1 MVRPD
6 PQGYVPRLWGSDE
19 ALATDSATQWRLEIW
34 GLDPMFNS
42 YVTDRSISVI
52 EQYGKRIVYNRT
64 DVDSS
69 RRVSTNGIKITD
81 YYNKAESYE
90 IGGSTSSEIELGF
103 VNDDG
108 YMNTFAWSWSYFFY
122 AKCYDPI
129 NQIWITIPL
138 GVYWFEKPE
147 KLDGLIVHVK
157 GYDDMQRLESI
168 SAEGLFDDIAFS
180 EDPNETATLADI
192 YEALVSLVNTKLAQ
206 QEVDYY
212 GRFSGLPAAWD
223 SLNVSAQH
231 AINTTYPFFAEPFD
245 ASKYNARQVLEF
257 IAGFTGRNAYVSRNG
272 YIRLTGFADASYRQA
287 GVTHYYTMDT
297 TSGPTDVIS
306 LSKSEFTTPAIDR
319 LDISIID
326 AQSVA
331 TEGTGDNRMII
342 SGNPL
347 FKSYDASTVVQ
358 NIYGVVSSLHEYTP
372 MSIRCFICPTIEAGD
387 IIRVVY
393 GGTEYIVPIFQQT
406 ITWRGGPFMTEI
418 VSSGLKFRQNEQSI
432 TSQIDEMSARIDT
445 VESNYVPSSGGEF
458 TGNVRFDG
466 TVDVVQRRAD
476 ASLSSTGWY
485 NVIKFNSGT
494 SAGVRFATAQVLKIR
509 IGTSY
514 SNTSNCTHDVTMLAT
529 YGTNPRFASELS
541 RSNVNVIDKIRYR
554 YDANNNGWIDVHY
567 AASASND
574 VWMMFDVSAYNT
586 TQAYWI
592 AQNFVSVADAPSTG
606 GTADTILTTYSF
618 MDSTAASISFT
629 PTSGSA
635 YSSYGNC
642 WYAKDGFT
650 VHVHIGISGLTANTS
665 TNIFTVPE
673 GFRPKTLTVA
683 TGNGSSIST
692 LARARISTAGVIT
705 VYSASTSA
713 LIDAIF
719 ICAL

>member
-90 IGGSTSSEIELGF
+90 IGGSTSSEIELDF

-272 YIRLTGFADASYRQA
+272 YIRLTGFTEAFYRYA

-432 TSQIDEMSARIDT
+432 TSQIDEMSARIDN

-458 TGNVRFDG
+458 TGNVRFGG

-476 ASLSSTGWY
+476 ASLSTAGWY
-485 NVIKFNSGT
+485 NIIKFIIGSSTG
-494 SAGVRFATAQVLKIR
+494 AKFATAQQIDISL
-509 IGTSY
+509 GTTYNNTNNSTCRVTMVATY
-514 SNTSNCTHDVTMLAT
+514 NKAQKWVGEITRSNTTALL
-529 YGTNPRFASELS
+529 F
-541 RSNVNVIDKIRYR
+541 DKIRYR
-554 YDANNNGWIDVHY
+554 YDSNNYGYIDVHY
-567 AASASND
+567 SGSSEND
-574 VWMMFDVSAYNT
+574 VWM
-586 TQAYWI
+586 
-592 AQNFVSVADAPSTG
+592 NFVASTKNTYQKWWNSVDFSPIDDAPVTD
-606 GTADTILTTYSF
+606 GTADTIMSEYEFSDACYNGIIFVSTTV
-618 MDSTAASISFT
+618 TT
-629 PTSGSA
+629 TSGGYVNLTDYPKSK
-635 YSSYGNC
+635 YMILGVETT
-642 WYAKDGFT
+642 T
-650 VHVHIGISGLTANTS
+650 VSDSFVCVTGAS
-665 TNIFTVPE
+665 TNNWIRIMNPDGTPVASQTVSVR
-673 GFRPKTLTVA
+673 FAFLKL
-683 TGNGSSIST
+683 
-692 LARARISTAGVIT
+692 
-705 VYSASTSA
+705 
-713 LIDAIF
+713 
-719 ICAL
+719 